1 MQVELGDYM
10 EILYAILFIVIVV
23 GAIAI
28 LYIYQYNKLQHS
40 KTKIDQA
47 EYLIDESLRN
57 KYDLLLE
64 AENFTMNEL
73 GKDKS
78 FFKGLDKIKKE
89 NISNFDLD
97 RKFKDYNG
105 ILNQLKADY
114 VQLGT
119 NKEFKRI
126 LNDNKKIDEKLQ
138 AAKSFYNKYTSE
150 LNDLIRKFPSN
161 IVARMHGMDIKTF
174 FDGKNMQDEIF
185 DDFKL

>member
-1 MQVELGDYM
+1 MKELD
-10 EILYAILFIVIVV
+10 
-23 GAIAI
+23 
-28 LYIYQYNKLQHS
+28 
-40 KTKIDQA
+40 
-47 EYLIDESLRN
+47 
-57 KYDLLLE
+57 
-64 AENFTMNEL
+64 
-73 GKDKS
+73 KDKT

-161 IVARMHGMDIKTF
+161 IVARMHGMDIKPF

>member
-1 MQVELGDYM
+1 M
-10 EILYAILFIVIVV
+10 EILYALLFLVIIG
-23 GAIAI
+23 GALAI

-47 EYLIDESLRN
+47 ECLIDEALRS
-57 KYDLLLE
+57 KYDLFIE
-64 AENFTMNEL
+64 VDSISKAELKEE
-73 GKDKS
+73 KS
-78 FFKGLDKIKKE
+78 FFKGLEKIKKD

-97 RKFKDYNG
+97 RKLKDYDS
-105 ILNQLKADY
+105 ILSQLKSDY
-114 VQLGT
+114 TTLED
-119 NKEFKRI
+119 NKDFKKA
-126 LNDNKKIDEKLQ
+126 LSNNKKIDEKLQ

-161 IVARMHGMDIKTF
+161 IVARMHGLSIKPF

>member
-1 MQVELGDYM
+1 M
-10 EILYAILFIVIVV
+10 EILYAILFIVIIA

-47 EYLIDESLRN
+47 EFLIDESLRN

-64 AENFTMNEL
+64 ADAYSKKALKEEK
-73 GKDKS
+73 G
-78 FFKGLDKIKKE
+78 FFKNIEKIKKE
-89 NISNFDLD
+89 DISNFDLD
-97 RKFKDYNG
+97 RKLKDYSNT
-105 ILNQLKADY
+105 LNQLRADY
-114 VQLGT
+114 SSLEES
-119 NKEFKRI
+119 KDFRKLLSDI
-126 LNDNKKIDEKLQ
+126 KKVDEKLQ
-138 AAKSFYNKYTSE
+138 ASKSFYNKYTSE

-161 IVARMHGMDIKTF
+161 IVAKLHGLAIKPF

>member
-10 EILYAILFIVIVV
+10 ELLYAVLFIVIII

-47 EYLIDESLRN
+47 EYLIDESLRG

-64 AENFTMNEL
+64 ADNFTMREL
-73 GKDKS
+73 KKDKS
-78 FFKGLDKIKKE
+78 FFKGLDKLKKE
-89 NISNFDLD
+89 NISNF
-97 RKFKDYNG
+97 
-105 ILNQLKADY
+105 
-114 VQLGT
+114 
-119 NKEFKRI
+119 E
-126 LNDNKKIDEKLQ
+126 LQ

-161 IVARMHGMDIKTF
+161 IVARMHGMEIKTF